1 MQVGITHNNQI
12 TTINPATGKV
22 ISSYNITD
30 TEQIS
35 RIVNSARRIGF
46 ENWKRK
52 DILERCDYIKNLAK
66 VLKNVIDA
74 GDERLCAI
82 TVLERISPTK
92 VRVGLEHTAWLKE
105 GTKLEC
111 QTSSLGEN
119 DRDGG
124 SGEGGC
130 IYWGK

>member
-12 TTINPATGKV
+12 SSINPATGKV

-52 DILERCDYIKNLAK
+52 DILERC
-66 VLKNVIDA
+66 
-74 GDERLCAI
+74 
-82 TVLERISPTK
+82 
-92 VRVGLEHTAWLKE
+92 
-105 GTKLEC
+105 
-111 QTSSLGEN
+111 
-119 DRDGG
+119 
-124 SGEGGC
+124 
-130 IYWGK
+130 